1 MRRALDWLT
10 APTPEVGLEL
20 ICAPLVVRHAAER
33 SAAAR
38 NEASLVVRH
47 AAERSAPYSET
58 RCRPAIGPPG
68 TVVTH
73 TLRVRNTGRGDTP
86 DVVVPSVEG
95 AEWPTRLS
103 APYLILPACTSAT
116 LTVSVTVPATATWDA
131 RDVITLT
138 FRSVLSP
145 SLTATA
151 VLTSKAPAPVLL
163 VDDDRWYEQAPKYR
177 AAMEAIGVPC
187 DLWETH
193 LAVGS
198 GERGG
203 PPVEVL
209 RWYPVVVWWTGYDWY
224 EPVTTGEE
232 AALVEYLEGGGRL
245 FLTAQDFLYYHAGGP
260 LQPYLGVLTYTEDVT
275 PTVAA
280 VVPENPVG
288 LEEACPHPSPGPS
301 GPGGGVRCILPLTY
315 PFRNWSDG
323 LIPSPGTAVLL
334 RDENRRAIA
343 LARREGRRATAFF
356 SFPWEALP
364 EEARPGV
371 LRQAVGY
378 LSWLGGS
385 SFRADRGAAPP
396 GAMVTY
402 TLHLVNDGPAPVTA
416 AVSTTFPADLGTAP
430 ALAWTG
436 VLPPGGALTFTLP
449 ATLAEGLPPGTV
461 VPHTAHIALAE
472 QGIVFSRTAW
482 VRAGAPDLGPSA
494 LECGPS
500 PAEPGAT
507 VTCTLRLE
515 NGGPANALT
524 ATAEVTGTLL
534 TGVPRTLEVPGA
546 SWTWSGPLPAG
557 GAVTLTRTFTPPVG
571 IGYAVAF
578 LEDGAGGRW
587 ERAAWAEVRPWRAYL
602 PVVMKSP

>member
-1 MRRALDWLT
+1 M
-10 APTPEVGLEL
+10 PL
-20 ICAPLVVRHAAER
+20 IVRHGAAPP
-33 SAAAR
+33 SAR
-38 NEASLVVRH
+38 P
-47 AAERSAPYSET
+47 APSSPT
-58 RCRPAIGPPG
+58 RCGSATPAGATSPTSSSPPW
-68 TVVTH
+68 
-73 TLRVRNTGRGDTP
+73 RAP
-86 DVVVPSVEG
+86 
-95 AEWPTRLS
+95 EWPTRLS

-245 FLTAQDFLYYHAGGP
+245 FLSAQDFLYYHAGGP
-260 LQPYLGVLTYTEDVT
+260 LQPYLGVLTYTEDIT

-364 EEARPGV
+364 EEARPEV
-371 LRQAVGY
+371 LRQAWEY

-385 SFRADRGAAPP
+385 SFRADRGAA
-396 GAMVTY
+396 
-402 TLHLVNDGPAPVTA
+402 
-416 AVSTTFPADLGTAP
+416 
-430 ALAWTG
+430 
-436 VLPPGGALTFTLP
+436 LP
-449 ATLAEGLPPGTV
+449 A
-461 VPHTAHIALAE
+461 
-472 QGIVFSRTAW
+472 QR
-482 VRAGAPDLGPSA
+482 
-494 LECGPS
+494 
-500 PAEPGAT
+500 
-507 VTCTLRLE
+507 
-515 NGGPANALT
+515 
-524 ATAEVTGTLL
+524 
-534 TGVPRTLEVPGA
+534 
-546 SWTWSGPLPAG
+546 
-557 GAVTLTRTFTPPVG
+557 
-571 IGYAVAF
+571 
-578 LEDGAGGRW
+578 
-587 ERAAWAEVRPWRAYL
+587 
-602 PVVMKSP
+602 